1 MGPFVRPRILLLV
14 VVGVAGAL
22 VLGSVAFLVVQQLL
36 SRSLLPGEQA
46 LELLQGSP
54 YPNLVVEVDYTPGD
68 RPTTAALNLLEARLT
83 TYTAKESIRLVFD
96 VIAVNGTMFS
106 ELDLLDLERAH
117 RNEATAGDTF
127 TLYILSISGELS
139 NGKGTALGAAY
150 TASSLAIFKD
160 VIIATIG
167 PGPSISEVE
176 SSVLV
181 HEVGHLMGLV
191 NLVYTS
197 ELDYED
203 VNHPFHSSNSS
214 DVMYWAIE
222 SAPFTQSPNDF
233 GSETQFD
240 LQKLRDG
247 EYALIPSRLR
257 ELASLLLE
265 IVADPE
271 DRWAASGPRPRWL
284 VT

>member
-1 MGPFVRPRILLLV
+1 MKPRTVLLIV
-14 VVGVAGAL
+14 TGVVAGL
-22 VLGSVAFLVVQQLL
+22 VLGSIAFLVVQQLL
-36 SRSLLPGEQA
+36 TRSLLPGEQA

-54 YPNLVVEVDYTPGD
+54 YPNLVVEVDHTPGD
-68 RPTTAALNLLEARLT
+68 RPTATALNILQARLAT
-83 TYTAKESIRLVFD
+83 STAKESIRLVFD

-106 ELDLLDLERAH
+106 ALDLLELERAH
-117 RNEATAGDTF
+117 RDEVTGGDTF

-139 NGKGTALGAAY
+139 NGGGTSLGAAY

-160 VIIATIG
+160 VIRIATIG

-176 SSVLV
+176 SSVLI

-191 NLVYTS
+191 NPVYTS

-203 VNHPFHSSNSS
+203 VSHPFHSSNST

-222 SAPFTQSPNDF
+222 SAAFTQSSNDF
-233 GSETQFD
+233 GFETQFD

-257 ELASLLLE
+257 ELASVLE

-271 DRWAASGPRPRWL
+271 DGWAAYRPRPRWL
-284 VT
+284 AT